1 MSIDA
6 AAATAKTASSSIAVS
21 GLSLQSVCPSPIA
34 PMSARS
40 ILNAKNRTKQPTPPD
55 DPQQP
60 VVRCLTLLHDDG
72 SMNSPTPPPG

>member
-6 AAATAKTASSSIAVS
+6 AAATAKAASSIAVS
-21 GLSLQSVCPSPIA
+21 GLSLQSVCPSQIA

-72 SMNSPTPPPG
+72 SINSPIPPPG